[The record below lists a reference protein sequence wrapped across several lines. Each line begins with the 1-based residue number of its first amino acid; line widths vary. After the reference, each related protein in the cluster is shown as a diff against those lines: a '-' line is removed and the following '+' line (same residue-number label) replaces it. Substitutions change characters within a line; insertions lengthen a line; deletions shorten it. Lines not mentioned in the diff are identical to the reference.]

1 MLYSKWTVENG
12 IDGETCENKNTNT
25 THPELW
31 CDTVMLPDCADR
43 SIKCSSPPY
52 PGGDETELTWYKP
65 PDTRLET
72 KPEPLDNE
80 NGTRIEYECT
90 GRRYFFDYPF
100 NETLSYYYTT
110 NINYINVTCTKEGWV
125 FRISV
130 ICNNIPWL
138 YFEVIL

>member
-1 MLYSKWTVENG
+1 
-12 IDGETCENKNTNT
+12 
-25 THPELW
+25 
-31 CDTVMLPDCADR
+31 MLPDCADR

-52 PGGDETELTWYKP
+52 PGGETELTWYKP

-80 NGTRIEYECT
+80 NGTRIEYQCT